1 MAWVES
7 HLNGG
12 GGVKL
17 DTVLENGQVST
28 TSAYATANFEDI
40 SDYDFLFIKV
50 NYDYNGTIQTVYTA
64 ADVTQIVVS
73 GNFLEVGIR
82 TPNIGILTLALTKT
96 SISGRSYGGA
106 WRNIYV
112 DIKGTNLEVW

>member
-12 GGVKL
+12 GGVNL
-17 DTVLENGQVST
+17 DTVLEDGQVST
-28 TSAYATANFEDI
+28 TSAYAAANFEDV
-40 SDYDFLFIKV
+40 SDYDYLFIKV
-50 NYDYNGTIQTVYTA
+50 YYDYNGVTQTVYTA
-64 ADVTQIVVS
+64 VDVTQIVAS
-73 GNFLEVGIR
+73 GNFLEVLIR

-96 SISGRSYGGA
+96 SIAGRYYSGS

>member
-40 SDYDFLFIKV
+40 SDYDYLFVKV
-50 NYDYNGTIQTVYTA
+50 YYDYNGTIQTAYTA
-64 ADVTQIVVS
+64 IDITQIVMS
-73 GNFLEVGIR
+73 GNFLEVGMLA
-82 TPNIGILTLALTKT
+82 PNIGILKLALTKT